1 MQESWLSQRQDRRA
15 GKMLDGWMDGWM
27 QMSSILGFSL
37 WEKGLLKSI
46 LGTEGFPKRM
56 ENRGSF
62 GAPVHGHLM
71 LVV

>member
-1 MQESWLSQRQDRRA
+1 MQESWLSQREDRRT
-15 GKMLDGWMDGWM
+15 GKMLDGWM
-27 QMSSILGFSL
+27 QMSLILGFSL
-37 WEKGLLKSI
+37 REKGLLKSI
-46 LGTEGFPKRM
+46 LGTEGFPKRI